1 MTLCGSCQLR
11 SRLTCA
17 GRRTAAPW
25 LSEPDLNAWMG
36 GSRLNLLR
44 ALSRVRNRGV
54 RADRHRAS
62 SHAPRYGDRADQQ
75 LGSRRAPVLAGV
87 GPRQDEPAAA
97 HPPKDGV
104 APNGNVG
111 PGAE

>member
-44 ALSRVRNRGV
+44 ALPEYATEASVQTAIERHLTRLGTAIERISNW
-54 RADRHRAS
+54 DRDAL
-62 SHAPRYGDRADQQ
+62 RY
-75 LGSRRAPVLAGV
+75 
-87 GPRQDEPAAA
+87 
-97 HPPKDGV
+97 
-104 APNGNVG
+104 
-111 PGAE
+111 